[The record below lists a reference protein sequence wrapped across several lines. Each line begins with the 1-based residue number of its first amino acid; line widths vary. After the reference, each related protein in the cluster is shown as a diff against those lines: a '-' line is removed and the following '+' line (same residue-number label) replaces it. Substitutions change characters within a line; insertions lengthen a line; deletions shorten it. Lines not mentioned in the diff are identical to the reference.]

1 MKHGF
6 STLVLLLSIL
16 FNATAGEP
24 VLVGDTAV
32 RIDQWLQQLE
42 KEKHFSGGVLVMSKG
57 ATILRKGY
65 GWANQAQRIPFDE
78 RTLACMGSITKTFT
92 AMAVLKLEE
101 QGKLKVTDTLGK
113 FFSKV
118 PSDKSGITLHQLMTH
133 SGGFAEIFEND
144 GGDYAKLTKEEFLQ
158 RAFREPLMYQPG
170 SRSLYSNVGMSVA
183 AAVIEEVS
191 HQSFE
196 SFVRNELLQPV
207 GIGDI
212 AYDYPDSE
220 TRRIAHG
227 YDQGTDWGTLM
238 DRYREFGGPYW
249 NLYGNGG
256 FYASISAMETFLRAI
271 LDEKILTPAAIAK
284 QQTKHIEE
292 WDTEGRSFFGYGCAL
307 GQSRRGTPVI
317 QNGGSNGIYFADM
330 LIYPKDDVA
339 LYVVTNDNRMI
350 ANRIMAGIT
359 QLVFLG
365 KIEQDPL
372 VVQARFES
380 PLAEAM
386 YDAIGKRGAAEFRK
400 NGNGL
405 IDSLGVG
412 DNDMILLEVGQQL
425 SRENRREET
434 IALYELYTQR
444 YPSIVVA
451 WNDLGD
457 AYRAVGR
464 KTDARRCY
472 EQALKLRP
480 GNPRATEALK
490 LL

>member
-1 MKHGF
+1 
-6 STLVLLLSIL
+6 
-16 FNATAGEP
+16 
-24 VLVGDTAV
+24 
-32 RIDQWLQQLE
+32 
-42 KEKHFSGGVLVMSKG
+42 
-57 ATILRKGY
+57 
-65 GWANQAQRIPFDE
+65 
-78 RTLACMGSITKTFT
+78 MGSITKTFT

-350 ANRIMAGIT
+350 ANRVMAGIT

-380 PLAEAM
+380 PSRKRCTMRLESAE
-386 YDAIGKRGAAEFRK
+386 
-400 NGNGL
+400 
-405 IDSLGVG
+405 
-412 DNDMILLEVGQQL
+412 QQT
-425 SRENRREET
+425 SARTET
-434 IALYELYTQR
+434 
-444 YPSIVVA
+444 
-451 WNDLGD
+451 D
-457 AYRAVGR
+457 
-464 KTDARRCY
+464 
-472 EQALKLRP
+472 
-480 GNPRATEALK
+480 
-490 LL
+490 